1 MNRRKEEMEKEKLWE
16 IEKEGGDT
24 GRKKGWKR
32 QKRDIYKKK
41 GGGGRPGET
50 EKGRAEETE
59 KERPKETTI
68 KRPRCKTE
76 TRLMKIV
83 EILIS
88 IWKV

>member
-1 MNRRKEEMEKEKLWE
+1 MGDRKRRRGYRAEK
-16 IEKEGGDT
+16 
-24 GRKKGWKR
+24 RKKAGRDKKEISIKKR
-32 QKRDIYKKK
+32 
-41 GGGGRPGET
+41 GGGRPGET

-59 KERPKETTI
+59 KERPKETTK